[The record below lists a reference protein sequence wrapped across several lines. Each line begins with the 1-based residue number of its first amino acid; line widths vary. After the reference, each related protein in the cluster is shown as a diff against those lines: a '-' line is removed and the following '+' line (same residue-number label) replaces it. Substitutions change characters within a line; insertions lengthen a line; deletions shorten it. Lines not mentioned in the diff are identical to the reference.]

1 MKLNFAAGLE
11 AVAKPKARLSRHR
24 LLVVDDEPTNL
35 RVLDGHLRDHYS
47 VTTCE
52 SAHQALELIEA
63 AGGDNDFSV
72 VLTDHMMPRMTGVEL
87 CTELRKRGHPAPR
100 IIVTGFAQLGN
111 VVEGINDG
119 AIFGYLTKPVDSS
132 HLLRTISEAV
142 ASFDMADQNRR
153 MIELL
158 ESLTAKTK
166 MMESLLK
173 DHGEDG
179 HGAES
184 LLSLASEP
192 RRTELAVLFVAV
204 NGLEDL
210 GEGVSADEQVG
221 MLRQILGS
229 VHQAVYAE
237 GGIVDKHIGEGLMA
251 VFGLSGENPAE
262 AASKAVRRIVQ
273 TLPEVLAAL
282 PPRAKLVKITAG
294 LSVGEVVLGLLGSK
308 QRSELAV
315 IGDTAN
321 RAARLREF
329 GVGALREDAGH
340 LGDFERFLVVCD
352 DVFSSQLPEFELAE
366 LDGQH
371 KVRDFEAITRLT
383 VKGA

>member
-11 AVAKPKARLSRHR
+11 AVAKPKARISRHR

-52 SAHQALELIEA
+52 SGHQALELINA
-63 AGGDNDFSV
+63 AGEENDFSV
-72 VLTDHMMPRMTGVEL
+72 ILTDHMMPRMTGVEL
-87 CTELRKRGHPAPR
+87 CTELRKQGHPAPR
-100 IIVTGFAQLGN
+100 IIVTGFAQLAN
-111 VVEGINDG
+111 VVQGINDG

-142 ASFDMADQNRR
+142 ASFDMDDQNRR

-158 ESLTAKTK
+158 ASLTAKAK
-166 MMESLLK
+166 MMEALL
-173 DHGEDG
+173 DSHGDTDEG
-179 HGAES
+179 TES
-184 LLSLASEP
+184 QLSLASEP
-192 RRTELAVLFVAV
+192 RRTELAVLFVGV
-204 NGLEDL
+204 SGLEDM
-210 GEGVSADEQVG
+210 GEGFSADEHVRV
-221 MLRQILGS
+221 LRKVLGS
-229 VHQAVYAE
+229 IHEAVYAE
-237 GGIVDKHIGEGLMA
+237 GGIVDKHVGEGLMA
-251 VFGLSGENPAE
+251 VFGLSGEHPAA

-273 TLPEVLAAL
+273 TFPEVLASL
-282 PPRAKLVKITAG
+282 PSRVQTLKLAAG
-294 LSVGEVVLGLLGSK
+294 LSLGEVVLGLLGSE

-329 GVGALREDAGH
+329 GAGALRAGADH
-340 LGDFERFLVVCD
+340 LGAYDRLLVVCD
-352 DVFSSQLPEFELAE
+352 DVFSSHLPEFELAE

-371 KVRDFEAITRLT
+371 KVRDFEGVTNLT